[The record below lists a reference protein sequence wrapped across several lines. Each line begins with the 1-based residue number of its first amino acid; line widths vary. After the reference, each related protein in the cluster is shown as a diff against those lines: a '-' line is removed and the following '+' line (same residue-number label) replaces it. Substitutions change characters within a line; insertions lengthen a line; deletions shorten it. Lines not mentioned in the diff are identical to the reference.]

1 MVNSGTNKARRK
13 YDSPHAEIMHQPF
26 IDVILASGG
35 SIGDGNFD
43 NDGDTIEF

>member
-26 IDVILASGG
+26 IDVILESGP
-35 SIGDGNFD
+35 IGDENFD
-43 NDGDTIEF
+43 NEGDTIEF